1 LAISHAFTLRV
12 VDISSTDHIGLTIR
26 VVMYPST
33 FCIANDHTVMPRAA
47 RSAYRAFVEPSDYY
61 RSTSVYLASEELWG
75 AVLNEFRI

>member
-1 LAISHAFTLRV
+1 V

-33 FCIANDHTVMPRAA
+33 FCVANDHTVVPRAT
-47 RSAYRAFVEPSDYY
+47 RSAYRALVEPSDYY
-61 RSTSVYLASEELWG
+61 RSTSIYLASEELWG